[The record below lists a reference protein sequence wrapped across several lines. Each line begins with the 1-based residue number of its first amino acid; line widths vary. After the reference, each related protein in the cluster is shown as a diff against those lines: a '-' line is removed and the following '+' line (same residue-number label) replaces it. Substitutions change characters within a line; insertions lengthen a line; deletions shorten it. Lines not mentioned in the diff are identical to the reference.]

1 MDIKVL
7 NLDKNK
13 LLQFNNMSVKDKDKF
28 LTQSLYPGL
37 GLRVIVQD
45 YQLTDDINDKIDKLE
60 NSFVEISWL
69 AYEFKK
75 PSEQDCI
82 GLYSNKRICVK
93 KSYTFSPLK

>member
-13 LLQFNNMSVKDKDKF
+13 LLQFNNMSVKDKDKY

-45 YQLTDDINDKIDKLE
+45 YQLTDDKFIVYTNTI
-60 NSFVEISWL
+60 
-69 AYEFKK
+69 
-75 PSEQDCI
+75 
-82 GLYSNKRICVK
+82 YSYAAGVFHVRVC
-93 KSYTFSPLK
+93 TALCAFSAGQGI